1 MPAPLVYNGFQL
13 PRSKRLPDWV
23 SPALALSPVMFVIV
37 PLFLG
42 GLLLAAVGSLGF
54 FPAAGESAFTLRHY
68 RALAADSE
76 FGYSLLMSFLLAT
89 VSTLLS
95 SAVGLWLAIALR
107 DVALR
112 NRTVQVILQTP
123 IAIPHLA
130 VAVALIHF
138 LSPSG
143 LISRLA
149 LATGLIP
156 GQADFPGLV
165 NDRFGLGIVLAY
177 VLKESPFVAVM
188 TLALLAR
195 TGRDFETVAQTLG
208 ASARQR
214 LRYVTLPLV
223 APAAISASLI
233 VFAFTFGAF
242 DVPFILGRLYP
253 AMLGV
258 VAQRRYLSMD
268 LADRPEAIAIAVLMT
283 AITALLAWLYL
294 KAAHAA
300 VGVERP
306 TIF

>member
-1 MPAPLVYNGFQL
+1 VVYNGFQL
-13 PRSKRLPDWV
+13 LISKHPDSWI
-23 SPALALSPVMFVIV
+23 SPALALSPVLLVIV

-42 GLLLAAVGSLGF
+42 GLLLAAAGSLGF
-54 FPAAGESAFTLRHY
+54 FPATGEAAFTLRHY
-68 RALAADSE
+68 VSLAFDKE

-95 SAVGLWLAIALR
+95 AAAGLWLSIALR

-112 NRTVQVILQTP
+112 SRILQVFLQTP

-130 VAVALIHF
+130 MAVALIHF
-138 LSPSG
+138 ISPSG
-143 LISRLA
+143 LIARVAFASRLIDGPA
-149 LATGLIP
+149 G
-156 GQADFPGLV
+156 FPVLV

-188 TLALLAR
+188 TMALLAR
-195 TGRDFETVAQTLG
+195 TGRDYEAVAQTLG

-214 LRYVTLPLV
+214 LRYVTLPLL
-223 APAAISASLI
+223 APATISASLI

-242 DVPFILGRLYP
+242 DVPFILGRQYP

-283 AITALLAWLYL
+283 AITALLTWIYL
-294 KAAHAA
+294 KVAHAA